1 MNLNHRLLRGPKLRR
16 LIEHLIFWIIALA
29 LLTFYFG
36 ADKPNYLIPL
46 RNNLFYLPVHIAYF
60 YFLAYYL
67 IPKYLYTRKYLQ
79 FFVSLIGLILVT
91 GFFTR
96 LIDIFFVDPYLYR
109 IQREMNIKFIWDKM
123 EGDFFDKLQKPYYYV
138 NAIKGSNLIV
148 WIALSI
154 KFFKMW
160 YERRQAAMEA
170 ELNFLKGQIH
180 PHFLFNTLNNL
191 YALTIQMSPKSPFI
205 VMGLS
210 DILRYMLY
218 ECNTDSIALKREIE
232 LIESYIAL
240 EKIRYDN
247 RLELNLSISGS
258 VDDIE
263 IAPLLML
270 PLVENAFKHGVGEK
284 VGDAWINIDLK
295 LKSNI
300 LKLKISNSK
309 PETFSESSEKN
320 KGNIGLANLKKR
332 LEILYPNAYDL
343 KLFDEQD
350 MFLAVLEIQTDKH
363 IVFLS

>member
-1 MNLNHRLLRGPKLRR
+1 MNLNHRLLTRPKLRR

-46 RNNLFYLPVHIAYF
+46 RNNLFYLPVHIGYF

-67 IPKYLYTRKYLQ
+67 IPKYLYTRKYLL
-79 FFVSLIGLILVT
+79 FFVSLIGLILGA

-96 LIDIFFVDPYLYR
+96 LMDIFFVDPYLFK
-109 IQREMNIKFIWDKM
+109 IQKEMGIKFTWDKM
-123 EGDFFDKLQKPYYYV
+123 EGDFLDKLQKPYYFV

-191 YALTIQMSPKSPFI
+191 YSLTIQMSPKSPFI

-309 PETFSESSEKN
+309 PEFFSDNSEKN

>member
-1 MNLNHRLLRGPKLRR
+1 MR
-16 LIEHLIFWIIALA
+16 LIEHLVFWIIALG

-46 RNNLFYLPVHIAYF
+46 RNNLFYLPVHILYF
-60 YFLAYYL
+60 YFLAYFL
-67 IPKYLYTRKYLQ
+67 IPKYLNKREYVR
-79 FFVSLIGLILVT
+79 FFISLLIVIFFAGLL
-91 GFFTR
+91 TR

-109 IQREMNIKFIWDKM
+109 IQKEMNIKFTWDKM
-123 EGDFFDKLQKPYYYV
+123 EGNFLDKLQKPYYFV

-191 YALTIQMSPKSPFI
+191 YSLTIQMSPKSPFI

-218 ECNTDSIALKREIE
+218 ECNTDSITLKREIE
-232 LIESYIAL
+232 VIEGYMAL
-240 EKIRYDN
+240 EKIRYDD
-247 RLELNLSISGS
+247 RLELNLSVSGTI
-258 VDDIE
+258 DKIK
-263 IAPLLML
+263 IAPLLLL

-284 VGDAWINIDLK
+284 LGEAWINIDVTI
-295 LKSNI
+295 KSNI

-309 PETFSESSEKN
+309 PEEISKLNN
-320 KGNIGLANLKKR
+320 KGYIGLANLKKR
-332 LEILYPNAYDL
+332 LEILYPDAHNL
-343 KLFDEQD
+343 KLFDEEE
-350 MFLAVLEIQTDKH
+350 MFVAILEIQADKH
-363 IVFLS
+363 NVFFS